1 MLTLSTVVSIVDP
14 LAVAL
19 RGAFALKETV
29 TKQPTMNAA
38 KQKPIFIFTPLG
50 C

>member
-1 MLTLSTVVSIVDP
+1 MLPLSTFVSIVDP

-19 RGAFALKETV
+19 RGAFALNETV

-38 KQKPIFIFTPLG
+38 KQKPIFIFTPLK